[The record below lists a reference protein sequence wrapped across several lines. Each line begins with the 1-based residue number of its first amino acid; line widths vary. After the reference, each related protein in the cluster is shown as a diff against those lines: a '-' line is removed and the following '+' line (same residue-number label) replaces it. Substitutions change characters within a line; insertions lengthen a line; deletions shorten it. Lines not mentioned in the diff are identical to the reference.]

1 MPHLTV
7 LQDLHS
13 LDTSLDMFIAKRCFL
28 SDSQLPCATANA
40 YPIRIGIYPICTG
53 GCPGSYCRIPPPQKT
68 EMRPMPYLKL
78 LTMISSTSL
87 CISLRKLFFKYSLFW
102 NRLLACYFQILLWD
116 EALYSQSWFDLLIF
130 KKKTGKNK
138 QTNSNVTKA

>member
-53 GCPGSYCRIPPPQKT
+53 GCPGSYCRIPPPQK
-68 EMRPMPYLKL
+68 
-78 LTMISSTSL
+78 
-87 CISLRKLFFKYSLFW
+87 
-102 NRLLACYFQILLWD
+102 NRD
-116 EALYSQSWFDLLIF
+116 EAHALSKVTYNDIQHQPLYFT
-130 KKKTGKNK
+130 KK
-138 QTNSNVTKA
+138 AFL